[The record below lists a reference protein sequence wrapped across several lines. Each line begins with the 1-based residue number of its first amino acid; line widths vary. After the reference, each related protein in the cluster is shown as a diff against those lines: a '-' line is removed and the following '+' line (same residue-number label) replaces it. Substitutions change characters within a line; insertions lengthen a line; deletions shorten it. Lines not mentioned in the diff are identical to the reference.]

1 MEICPGVHPSSRSLR
16 VVGNSVTSAPTV
28 ACPSSTALR
37 TARAYIERDLTTA
50 TEQCCPV
57 DKRGRPLL
65 KKMDEA
71 SKPMINEMR
80 ELLAAGMECAVCG
93 A

>member
-1 MEICPGVHPSSRSLR
+1 MTEENTMTGLFIARCRIL
-16 VVGNSVTSAPTV
+16 
-28 ACPSSTALR
+28 STALR

-71 SKPMINEMR
+71 GKPMINEMR
-80 ELLAAGMECAVCG
+80 ELLAEIDAALKEAGSR
-93 A
+93 